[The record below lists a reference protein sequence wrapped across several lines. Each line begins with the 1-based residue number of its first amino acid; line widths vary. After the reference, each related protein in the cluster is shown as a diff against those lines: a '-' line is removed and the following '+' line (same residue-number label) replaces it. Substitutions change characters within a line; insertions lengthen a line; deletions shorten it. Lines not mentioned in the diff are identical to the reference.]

1 MGKTNTVDDF
11 KRYLK
16 ENREKVL
23 EHTVRI
29 EDLPADD
36 EWLQDDEWDEIYKR
50 EVIEMHGNGRL

>member
-50 EVIEMHGNGRL
+50 EVIEKHGNGRL